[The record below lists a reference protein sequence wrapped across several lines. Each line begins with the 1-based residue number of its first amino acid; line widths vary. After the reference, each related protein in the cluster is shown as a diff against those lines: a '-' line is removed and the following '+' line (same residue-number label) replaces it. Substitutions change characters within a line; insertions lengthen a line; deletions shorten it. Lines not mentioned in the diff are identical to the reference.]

1 MDKSKCHEKCLMILE
16 NGNFKMVDYNSTKK
30 NEEKIQQILLKIK
43 NRLSQQEY
51 LHLHPSGS
59 CPGKFYRTAKVH
71 KILQMTKL
79 TNFQYSQL
87 FQTLELLHTI

>member
-1 MDKSKCHEKCLMILE
+1 MVTLKCLIIIPP
-16 NGNFKMVDYNSTKK
+16 KK

-59 CPGKFYRTAKVH
+59 CPGKFYGTAKVH